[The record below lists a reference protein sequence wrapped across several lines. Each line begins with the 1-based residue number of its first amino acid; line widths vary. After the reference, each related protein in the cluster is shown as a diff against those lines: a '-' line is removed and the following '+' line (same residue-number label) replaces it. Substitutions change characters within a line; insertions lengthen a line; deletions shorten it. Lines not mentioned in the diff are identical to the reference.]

1 MHITSMEGAYSLDGK
16 TAIVTGGTRGIGF
29 GIATAFAHQG
39 ANVAILCRDEAKAAA
54 AIAELSEKYAGTFKF
69 YKTDISD
76 MQNCRDSVAKIIED
90 FKQIDILVNNA
101 GIGVVGN
108 VLDMDEDLSKWFRCF
123 DIDLHGAM
131 RMSYLVGKH
140 MREHKKGGRI
150 INITSNAGA
159 IVNIPDLMPAYS
171 CSKAALN
178 QLTKCLAYEFA
189 KFGVRVNAIAPG
201 FTFSDLSSKMPKEVY
216 DETCQKIPA
225 GRFGEAVEI
234 GALASYLASDSSD
247 ILTGAVITIDG
258 GYSLAR

>member
-1 MHITSMEGAYSLDGK
+1 MFITSMEGAYSLNGK
-16 TAIVTGGTRGIGF
+16 TAIITGGNRGIGF

-39 ANVAILCRDEAKAAA
+39 ANIAILCRSEESAAK
-54 AIAELSEKYAGTFKF
+54 AIAELSEKYTGTFKF
-69 YKTDISD
+69 YKADISD
-76 MQNCRDSVAKIIED
+76 MESCKDAVAKAIAD
-90 FKQIDILVNNA
+90 FKQIDVLVNNA

-108 VLDMDEDLSKWFRCF
+108 VLDMDDDLSSWFNCF
-123 DIDLHGAM
+123 NVDLHGAM
-131 RMSYLVGKH
+131 RMSYLLGKH

-159 IVNIPDLMPAYS
+159 IVNIPNLMPAYS

-178 QLTKCLAYEFA
+178 QLTKCLAYELA
-189 KFGVRVNAIAPG
+189 EFGVRVNAIAPG
-201 FTFSDLSSKMPKEVY
+201 YTFSDLAANMPKERY
-216 DETCQKIPA
+216 AAMCEKIPA

-234 GALASYLASDSSD
+234 GALATYLASDSSD

>member
-1 MHITSMEGAYSLDGK
+1 MHITSMEGAYSLAGK
-16 TAIVTGGTRGIGF
+16 TAIITGGNRGIGF

-39 ANVAILCRDEAKAAA
+39 ANIAIFCRAEDSAAK
-54 AIAELSEKYAGTFKF
+54 AIAELSEKYTGTFKF

-76 MQNCRDSVAKIIED
+76 IQNCMESVAKVIAD
-90 FKQIDILVNNA
+90 FSQIDVLVNNA
-101 GIGVVGN
+101 GIGVVGA
-108 VLDMDEDLSKWFRCF
+108 VLDMDEELSSWLHCF
-123 DIDLHGAM
+123 DVDLHGAM

-159 IVNIPDLMPAYS
+159 IVNVPILMPAYS

-189 KFGVRVNAIAPG
+189 EFGVRVNAIAPG
-201 FTFSDLSSKMPKEVY
+201 YTFSDLSANMPKEAY
-216 DETCQKIPA
+216 DTLCEKIPA

-234 GALASYLASDSSD
+234 GALATYLASDSSD